1 MFLPVTT
8 LNKHVIGMSN
18 LNIIRIQDLAD
29 RLSVSRQTIWRLSKT
44 DPNFPP
50 KVRLAAQCVG
60 FREQDV
66 ADWLESRTEK
76 EEVAA

>member
-1 MFLPVTT
+1 
-8 LNKHVIGMSN
+8 MSN

-50 KVRLAAQCVG
+50 KVRLTGQCVG
-60 FREQDV
+60 FREHDIE
-66 ADWLESRTEK
+66 AWLETRTET